1 MTAGGG
7 RTDAELARLDVAA
20 LLAEGI
26 RDGDGRLRGEL
37 AGEGAVAA
45 AIRLENHMVSAEQ
58 AAATVAVL
66 AGERPPLDLPPPPA
80 LSQLVDQG
88 IAACRDD
95 GDKLALLGWL
105 RRVAELMAMR
115 GRSP

>member
-1 MTAGGG
+1 MDAG
-7 RTDAELARLDVAA
+7 RTDAELGRLDVGA
-20 LLAEGI
+20 LLAGGI
-26 RDGDGRLRGEL
+26 RDADGRLRGEL

-45 AIRLENHMVSAEQ
+45 AIRLENHMVGADQ

-66 AGERPPLDLPPPPA
+66 AGERPPLDVPPPPA
-80 LSQLVDQG
+80 LAQLVDQG

-95 GDKLALLGWL
+95 GDRVALLGWL

>member
-1 MTAGGG
+1 VTDPG
-7 RTDAELARLDVAA
+7 RSDAELARLDVGA
-20 LLAEGI
+20 LLAQGI
-26 RDGDGRLRGEL
+26 RDGEGHLRGEL

-45 AIRLENHMVSAEQ
+45 AIRLEDHMVTAEQ

-88 IAACRDD
+88 LAACRDD

-115 GRSP
+115 RRSP